1 MRIVVATQNVNKI
14 KEISEMFSPLGFEV
28 VLQADAGLDIE
39 VEETGDTFEKNALLK
54 ARAVAM
60 VCDDFVLADDSGL
73 CVDALDGR
81 PGVYS
86 ARYAGEGASD
96 AEKIKKLLGELEN
109 ETNRKAK
116 FVTSM
121 AFICPDG
128 SEIVTMGEVFGKI
141 TDEPS
146 GDNGFGYDPVFY
158 CDELKKTF
166 AEATSDEKNSVSH
179 RGRALGALYEKLKAM
194 QDAED

>member
-1 MRIVVATQNVNKI
+1 MRIVVATQNANKI

-109 ETNRKAK
+109 KTNRKAK

>member
-109 ETNRKAK
+109 KTNRKAK

-158 CDELKKTF
+158 CNELKKTF

>member
-1 MRIVVATQNVNKI
+1 MFMNGFVIATI
-14 KEISEMFSPLGFEV
+14 I
-28 VLQADAGLDIE
+28 
-39 VEETGDTFEKNALLK
+39 
-54 ARAVAM
+54 RH
-60 VCDDFVLADDSGL
+60 
-73 CVDALDGR
+73 
-81 PGVYS
+81 
-86 ARYAGEGASD
+86 

>member
-109 ETNRKAK
+109 KTNRKAK